1 MGRTRAEK
9 ERAIKREIER
19 IEKKAGALLMQ
30 GISPEDEQAKELA
43 QRLAVQEARL
53 KEIRAKKNTEKR
65 KKRTKKLIEAGI
77 LALNEAVLWGPGEK
91 LPKVPYA
98 EPVLKSE
105 DPEAFIRYKQYR
117 AFVKERSRR
126 VNEIEIEQFQQ
137 WFSFM
142 VRDANRYYR
151 LKRLAEQTPLKDGRN
166 LFSYLLA
173 REKQREQKKQS

>member
-1 MGRTRAEK
+1 
-9 ERAIKREIER
+9 
-19 IEKKAGALLMQ
+19 MQ
-30 GISPEDEQAKELA
+30 GISPEDEQAKRLA

-53 KEIRAKKNTEKR
+53 KELRAKKNADKR

-105 DPEAFIRYKQYR
+105 DHEAYKKYKEYQ

-126 VNEIEIEQFQQ
+126 VNKIEIEQFQQ

-142 VRDANRYYR
+142 VRDAIRYYR
-151 LKRLAEQTPLKDGRN
+151 LKRLADRIRLKDGRT
-166 LFSYLLA
+166 LFSHFLE
-173 REKQREQKKQS
+173 REKQREQKRQG